1 MMEPIDFMGEFV
13 RELTAQLALDNQRWG
28 DTWLKRSRKG
38 QGDRIYDRLKQ
49 YYQDAKLGKALLV
62 AGDEEEPLFV
72 DSLPWLKIAGLALIG
87 WIRDRYPEHFPD
99 Y

>member
-1 MMEPIDFMGEFV
+1 MEPIDFMGEFV